1 LDSNHRI
8 QQISITPTV
17 GRQTPQNEFGAVMA
31 RTISEVARAGT
42 GLLSVVASSNP
53 VVSAAVSGLTST
65 ASAIQTLG
73 QTAPST
79 IVPAGVG
86 AGRVA
91 TGPLDGTPVTGRG
104 EQWDLMEAQK
114 LLNSQNQSFNLA
126 YMQLQDQM
134 QKESREFNTL
144 TNIMKV
150 RHDSA
155 KAAINNIR

>member
-1 LDSNHRI
+1 MDSNHRI
-8 QQISITPTV
+8 SQTSLTPTV
-17 GRQTPQNEFGAVMA
+17 SRQTPQNEFGAVLA

-42 GLLSVVASSNP
+42 GLLSVVANGNP
-53 VVSAAVSGLTST
+53 VASAAISGITTT
-65 ASAIQTLG
+65 ASAIQTVG
-73 QTAPST
+73 QSP
-79 IVPAGVG
+79 G
-86 AGRVA
+86 AGRTA
-91 TGPLDGTPVTGRG
+91 TGPLDGSPVTGRG
-104 EQWDLMEAQK
+104 EQWDLLEAQK
-114 LLNSQNQSFNLA
+114 LLNSQSQSFNLA